1 MKIWLVEWVGTGDDG
16 AKADTVSIL
25 NPLLSVAAVRDLV
38 ERLYLDR
45 MSSLRDRMEIALGE
59 RSNPYPAHIVVED
72 DETRIVCGDG
82 PRLVARKVSDPR
94 IEGAAGSE
102 QKLVWT

>member
-1 MKIWLVEWVGTGDDG
+1 
-16 AKADTVSIL
+16 
-25 NPLLSVAAVRDLV
+25 
-38 ERLYLDR
+38 
-45 MSSLRDRMEIALGE
+45 
-59 RSNPYPAHIVVED
+59 VVED